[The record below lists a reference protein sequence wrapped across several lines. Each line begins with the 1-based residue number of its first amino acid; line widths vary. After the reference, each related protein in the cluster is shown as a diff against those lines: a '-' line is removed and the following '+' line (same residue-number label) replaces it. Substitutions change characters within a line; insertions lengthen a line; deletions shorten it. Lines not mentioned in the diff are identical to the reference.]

1 MVQRGLEQ
9 KRVLLGKRPSMVGGK
24 KMKTR
29 VFQSV
34 VGFIATCLMLG
45 CGGGQPESNTEKL
58 LSEEDENV
66 DLYSHLT
73 GIDDNTAVADDEDD
87 EEQPEE
93 ASAPAPAGT
102 TEEIIEGNEGAFQGT
117 LVIAGKPIKGS
128 YTVKA
133 ATASGDVIK
142 KNVPSGEEIRLTPGM
157 YDFIF
162 TSPEITG
169 SPELTL
175 RDVEIPAGRRIKRDV
190 KFPVGKITLVTGARC
205 AKKSIKIKQKGA
217 TDWIKGKFY
226 TCVQM
231 TLQAGEYEAEV
242 GGKKRGTPI
251 SGIQVYD
258 GGIRDI
264 LIRNK

>member
-1 MVQRGLEQ
+1 
-9 KRVLLGKRPSMVGGK
+9 
-24 KMKTR
+24 MKTKM
-29 VFQSV
+29 FKSV
-34 VGFIATCLMLG
+34 VGFIVACSMLG
-45 CGGGQPESNTEKL
+45 CGGSQPESNTEKL
-58 LSEEDENV
+58 LDGEDENV

-73 GIDDNTAVADDEDD
+73 GIDDNTAVADDDED

-93 ASAPAPAGT
+93 AAAEAPADA
-102 TEEIIEGNEGAFQGT
+102 TEEIIEGNQGAFLGT

-128 YTVKA
+128 YTVKS
-133 ATASGDVIK
+133 ATASGEVVK
-142 KNVPSGEEIRLTPGM
+142 KNVPSGKEIRLDPGM
-157 YDFIF
+157 YDFVF

-169 SPELTL
+169 NPELTL
-175 RDVEIPAGRRIKRDV
+175 RDVEIPSGRRIKRDV

-205 AKKSIKIKQKGA
+205 AKKPIRIKQKGA

-226 TCVQM
+226 TCVEM